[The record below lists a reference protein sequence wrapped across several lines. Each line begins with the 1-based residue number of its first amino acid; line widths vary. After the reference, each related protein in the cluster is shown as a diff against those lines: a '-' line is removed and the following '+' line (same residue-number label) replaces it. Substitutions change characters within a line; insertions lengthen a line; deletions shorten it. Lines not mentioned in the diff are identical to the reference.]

1 MTMEDTKTPDLFAP
15 DGGDEAAPIEEHAS
29 HAYLGYAVST
39 VKSRALPEVADGL
52 KPVQRRILYAMGEAN
67 AAGFAKCARYVGEV
81 LGKYH
86 PHGDSSTYEALVH
99 LAQPFSMR
107 YPLIDGQGNFGS
119 RDGDA
124 PAAYRYTEAR
134 LSRFSELV
142 LSEIREGT
150 VDFIRNYDGKFE
162 EPVLLPARLPFGL
175 LNGSFGIPVGFST
188 RIPSHNL
195 KEVAAA
201 AAHVIRHPR
210 AKLEDVLERTP
221 GPDFPGGGQLISPP
235 EEIRQAYETG
245 RGSLVLRCKWETE
258 QLARG
263 QWRIVVTELPHGV
276 SVRQVVEEIEGLANP
291 RPGLGKKELTQEQK
305 RLKQFILDQVEAV
318 RDESDRKSKLRLVIE
333 PRSSRQNP
341 DEMMAALL
349 VHTALETRYAVN
361 LTWLGLD
368 GLPETKGI
376 VEVLREWG
384 EFRVATVRRR
394 TQFRLDRCKER
405 LHIVEGRLK
414 AYAKIDEIIKLIR
427 ASEDQA
433 EAKQKLKE
441 RFKFTERQAEDIVNL
456 RLGQLTRLDGA
467 KLNEECKAL
476 EVERKGLKLLLGDDK
491 ELKKLVI
498 SELHEDAKKYGDDR
512 RTLIKTAERA
522 QLEVSVL
529 EEPVTVILSQKGWI
543 RARSGHGADLS
554 TLTFKDGDAL
564 LQTLECKTTDP
575 VIVLAASGKTF
586 TVDAA
591 ALPSGRGD
599 GAPVNTLV
607 NSSSDDIV
615 WMASGAPG
623 QPLLM
628 SSSAGLGFVCKLGD
642 LVTKTRQGKDFMKV
656 DEGAQARPPVKFPE
670 GKFVAA
676 LFSDSRLLVFPL
688 DEVPGRPNGGGGG
701 QLLSLPEG
709 ISLVSLAVTDGK
721 SLVVS
726 GIKRKNRAVA
736 TPDQKQ
742 LAEHIG
748 RRAQRGRLADVG
760 FRPDRVGEEMRLLI
774 PALFF
779 LSSCATAP
787 AGGLGRIE

>member
-1 MTMEDTKTPDLFAP
+1 MTMEDTKTLDLFGP

-67 AAGFAKCARYVGEV
+67 AGGFAKCARYVGEV

-134 LSRFSELV
+134 LSRYAELM
-142 LSEIREGT
+142 LAEIGEGT
-150 VDFIRNYDGKFE
+150 VDFVKNYDGKFE
-162 EPVLLPARLPFGL
+162 EPLLLPARLPFGL

-188 RIPSHNL
+188 RIPAHNL

-201 AAHVIRHPR
+201 AAHVIKHPR
-210 AKLEDVLERTP
+210 AKLEDVLEHMP
-221 GPDFPGGGQLISPP
+221 GPDFPGGGQIISPP

-245 RGSLVLRCKWETE
+245 RGSLVVRCKWERE

-276 SVRQVVEEIEGLANP
+276 SVKQVMEEIEGLANP
-291 RPGLGKKELTQEQK
+291 RPLLSRKEISQEQK
-305 RLKQFILDQVEAV
+305 RLKQFILEQVEAV
-318 RDESDRKSKLRLVIE
+318 RDESDRKSKLRLVLE

-341 DEMMAALL
+341 EEMMAALL

-376 VEVLREWG
+376 VDVLREWG

-394 TQFRLDRCKER
+394 TQFRLGKREER

-414 AYAKIDEIIKLIR
+414 AYAKIDAIIKLIR
-427 ASEDQA
+427 ASEDQT
-433 EAKQKLKE
+433 EAKQKLREKF
-441 RFKFTERQAEDIVNL
+441 RFTERQAEDIVNL
-456 RLGQLTRLDGA
+456 RLGQLTKLDGA
-467 KLNEECKAL
+467 KLND
-476 EVERKGLKLLLGDDK
+476 ERKGLEAERKKLKALLGDDK
-491 ELKKLVI
+491 ELKKLVV
-498 SELHEDAKKYGDDR
+498 SELQEDAKKYGDAR
-512 RTLIKTAERA
+512 RTLMKTEERA
-522 QLEVSVL
+522 QLEVSVV
-529 EEPVTVILSQKGWI
+529 EEPVSVILSRKGWI
-543 RARSGHGADLS
+543 RARTGHGVDLS

-564 LQTLECKTTDP
+564 LQTLECKTTDA

-586 TVDAA
+586 TLGAA
-591 ALPSGRGD
+591 AIPSGRGD

-615 WMASGAPG
+615 WMGSGAPG

-628 SSSAGLGFVCKLGD
+628 STSAGLGFVCKLGD

-656 DEGAQARPPVKFPE
+656 DEGAQARPPLKFSE

-676 LFSDSRLLVFPL
+676 LSSDSRLLVFPL
-688 DEVPGRPNGGGGG
+688 DEVPERPNGGVGV
-701 QLLSLPEG
+701 QLLSLPTG
-709 ISLVSLAVTDGK
+709 ISLASVAVTDGK
-721 SLVVS
+721 SLVMS
-726 GIKRKNRAVA
+726 GIKRKNRALA
-736 TPDQKQ
+736 TLDQKQ
-742 LAEHIG
+742 LAEHLG
-748 RRAQRGRLADVG
+748 KRAQRGKLADVG
-760 FRPDRVGEEMRLLI
+760 FRPDRVGE
-774 PALFF
+774 
-779 LSSCATAP
+779 
-787 AGGLGRIE
+787 